1 MMWRTLLNRLS
12 PAGPRG
18 RLSILILH
26 RVLPAIDPLFP
37 DEVHADRFDRLCAW
51 VADGF
56 NVLPLDQAVA
66 RLRSGNL
73 PARALAIS
81 FDDGYADNHDIAMPI
96 LQRHGLP
103 ATVFIATGFMAG
115 GRMWN
120 DTIIESLRR
129 SPLPVIDLQGTLA
142 APLGCLPLATLAQR
156 RVAIEQTI
164 KALKYLP
171 LDEREAWVQA
181 VAERSSATLPD
192 DLMMGPAQIRA
203 MHQAG
208 MQIGAHTVS
217 HPILARL
224 SRQAALQEIAGSK
237 QALEALLG
245 APVGLF
251 AYPNGQPGTD
261 YTDEHVQLVRELGF
275 EAAVTT
281 RKGAAHSTTDPLQI
295 PRFCPWDQRRAAFA
309 SRMAG
314 NLWASRP

>member
-156 RVAIEQTI
+156 WW
-164 KALKYLP
+164 P
-171 LDEREAWVQA
+171 
-181 VAERSSATLPD
+181 SS
-192 DLMMGPAQIRA
+192 
-203 MHQAG
+203 
-208 MQIGAHTVS
+208 
-217 HPILARL
+217 
-224 SRQAALQEIAGSK
+224 
-237 QALEALLG
+237 
-245 APVGLF
+245 
-251 AYPNGQPGTD
+251 
-261 YTDEHVQLVRELGF
+261 
-275 EAAVTT
+275 
-281 RKGAAHSTTDPLQI
+281 
-295 PRFCPWDQRRAAFA
+295 RR
-309 SRMAG
+309 
-314 NLWASRP
+314 SRPSSTCRPMSARPGCRRWPSAHQPPCRMI